1 MRAGGAPHVISKCLL
16 LLLLVL
22 SYIFLYLPLIHI
34 ALGSVARNFTFP
46 YPPIW
51 SLGAIERLLAN
62 SLYGQALG
70 NSLIL
75 GAGTAVTATL
85 LATMAA
91 FGIIRGSGRHT
102 ATCLILFTAPLFVAE
117 VTLGLSSLIFN
128 ALFLEVQGNL
138 LSAILA
144 NAVHCFSYAF
154 LIVAT
159 QLYRYDWRLDEAAT
173 VFGATP
179 ARTFFEVTL
188 PLVWP
193 GLLSALLVAFIMAF
207 NNLEISFYL
216 LGATP
221 TLPSMAWGAL
231 RYGVKPELYALA
243 TAVNLVVL
251 LALATMFILMR
262 TGLVRFGYRPSQET
276 NAI

>member
-1 MRAGGAPHVISKCLL
+1 MPARGALPGISKG

-22 SYIFLYLPLIHI
+22 VLSYAFLYLPLLHI
-34 ALGSVARNFTFP
+34 ALGSVSRNFTFP
-46 YPPIW
+46 YPPVW
-51 SLGAIERLLAN
+51 SLGAVERLFGN

-70 NSLIL
+70 NSLML

-85 LATMAA
+85 LAIMAA
-91 FGIIRGSGRHT
+91 FGIIRCSGRH
-102 ATCLILFTAPLFVAE
+102 AAKYLILFTAPLFVAE
-117 VTLGLSSLIFN
+117 VTLGIASLIFN
-128 ALFLEVQGNL
+128 ALFLELRGNL
-138 LSAILA
+138 VSAILA

-154 LIVAT
+154 LIVVT

-193 GLLSALLVAFIMAF
+193 GLLSALIVAFIMAF

-231 RYGVKPELYALA
+231 RHGVKPELYALA
-243 TAVNLVVL
+243 TGVNLIVL
-251 LALATMFILMR
+251 LALGIMLVLMR
-262 TGLVRFGYRPSQET
+262 TGLVRFGYRPGQE
-276 NAI
+276 